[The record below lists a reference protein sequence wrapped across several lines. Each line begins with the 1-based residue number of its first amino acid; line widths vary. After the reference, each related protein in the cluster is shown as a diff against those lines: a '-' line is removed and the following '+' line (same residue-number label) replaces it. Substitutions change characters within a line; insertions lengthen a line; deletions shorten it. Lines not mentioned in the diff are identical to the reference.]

1 MASKM
6 SEAIKLL
13 IQERGISEELVRKTI
28 EESLLA
34 AFKKKFGSMDNAVV
48 RFSEDGSE
56 VTIFARKKIVEEDDL
71 EDPLREITL
80 AEALE
85 LNEECEIG
93 DELLIE
99 INPLEFDRGAVQ
111 SAKQKTKQTLR
122 EIQKNTLYSE
132 FKEKVGEMVIGYYQR
147 ERNGNIYVDLGKTE
161 GILPKKYQSP
171 REVYHP
177 SDRVR
182 ALIYEVAKSPTG
194 LQIVLSRTHAE
205 FVRKVFELEVPEL
218 YDHTIEIYK
227 IVREPGYRT
236 KMAVYSNREDVD
248 PVGAC
253 VGLKGVRIQ
262 AVVRELEGE
271 KIDVLKYDPDPRSF
285 IRNALLPAEVEQ
297 VVVLDEAKKSAL
309 AVVQDNQFSL
319 AIGKQGL
326 NVRLANRLV
335 DWNIDVKTAQQ
346 FSEMD
351 LSAETKRALSALFGD
366 LEPTEEITRI
376 SELPGLN
383 ERLVDILK
391 ANGIEYI
398 ESLISMSEKEIAGLS
413 GVSPDDALTIAKA
426 IAENIEVVEEGEAK
440 PAEPEEAA
448 EAGDAAA
455 SAPQI
460 AGSPQGAGFA
470 APPIAGSTATVAEP
484 AAETTA
490 PSAAAAP
497 QIAGFA
503 ASAPQIAGSVPQ
515 MPQIAGSTTGF
526 AASAPASPAAAAAPT
541 AEPAAP
547 PVAAAPQAAAAPPI
561 AGFAAPAA
569 ETYECPE
576 CGAEIR
582 PDMTACPNC
591 GVGLSFEEDEG
602 QDG

>member
-34 AFKKKFGSMDNAVV
+34 AFKKKYGSMDNAVV

-56 VTIFARKKIVEEDDL
+56 VTIFARKKIVEEDEL
-71 EDPLREITL
+71 EDPLREIPL
-80 AEALE
+80 PEALE
-85 LNEECEIG
+85 LNEECEVG

-271 KIDVLKYDPDPRSF
+271 KIDVLKYDPDPRTF

-297 VVVLDEAKKSAL
+297 VVILDEAKKSSL
-309 AVVQDNQFSL
+309 AVVQENQFSL

-335 DWNIDVKTAQQ
+335 DWNIDVKTVQQ

-366 LEPTEEITRI
+366 LEPTEEISRI

-398 ESLISMSEKEIAGLS
+398 ESLISMSEKDIAGLS
-413 GVSPDDALTIAKA
+413 GVSPDDAQTIAKA
-426 IAENIEVVEEGEAK
+426 IAENIEVVEESELK
-440 PAEPEEAA
+440 PATE
-448 EAGDAAA
+448 
-455 SAPQI
+455 
-460 AGSPQGAGFA
+460 
-470 APPIAGSTATVAEP
+470 
-484 AAETTA
+484 
-490 PSAAAAP
+490 AAAAP
-497 QIAGFA
+497 A
-503 ASAPQIAGSVPQ
+503 AEQPG
-515 MPQIAGSTTGF
+515 GG
-526 AASAPASPAAAAAPT
+526 AAAAAPKDEAVST
-541 AEPAAP
+541 AGAANSGVQP
-547 PVAAAPQAAAAPPI
+547 GAAGLRPTAAGVPEARPAAAAPSDAASAEGAPKPKE
-561 AGFAAPAA
+561 AAAPAA
-569 ETYECPE
+569 EETYECPE
-576 CGAEIR
+576 CGALIR